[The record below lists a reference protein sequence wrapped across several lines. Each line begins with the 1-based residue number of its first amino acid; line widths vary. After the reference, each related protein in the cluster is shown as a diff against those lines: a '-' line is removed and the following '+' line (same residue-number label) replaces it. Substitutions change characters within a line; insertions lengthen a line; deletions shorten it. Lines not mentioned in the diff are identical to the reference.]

1 MSDQSDRKRPLKL
14 PSRGGLTIVFLFSVL
29 FPVFGALAADAPK
42 KLVVVSDINY
52 PPYLFIDSGGAVEGI
67 LKDKWALWSERT
79 GVPVEVIGMNW
90 AAAQKSVLDG
100 ATDVIEALAYN
111 EQRAG
116 RYEFSP
122 PYAPVDARVF
132 FHQSISGI
140 SDLASMRGFEI
151 GAKEGSACAGWL
163 AARGME
169 TIHAYRDSDEVVN
182 AAAAGEIR
190 LFCMDSPVARYFLF
204 RRGVSGKFRESPPLY
219 SSNFHWA
226 VRGGRTEL
234 RDFIQQGFDR
244 ISADELEKV
253 NARWL
258 GSPVRALLSPQ
269 QRIYVAI
276 ILAVIAAVAAIMFA
290 WNRLLSRQVVARTA
304 EWRRAY
310 AESNAWQKRY
320 ESLLVAS
327 HVLTYEVAPG
337 TRSFAWG
344 GNVKEVLGIAP
355 EHIPDV
361 PAWIERVH
369 PDDRHLLAGLRERF
383 ASGDINSV
391 SREYRLRRD
400 DGVYITVG
408 VTAYGIIEGERTDL
422 RKPGP
427 VAASNVRVAGFIRD
441 ISERKRADEER
452 VALEERLKQSEKMQA
467 VGRFADGIAH
477 DFNNILGAI
486 LGYGEL
492 AKGKAPG
499 GSDIRRYLDTIHSAG
514 ERGRLL
520 VAQILT
526 FSRARPAEMRPMLV
540 AELVDEVALQVEG
553 SLPAGI
559 TIAIANEC
567 PGAVVLGEATQLHQ
581 LVMNLCTNA
590 VQAMGAGG
598 VVNLS
603 VSMMRV
609 DAERA
614 AHLGTLHAASYVAIE
629 ARDTGTGMD
638 EATAARIFEPFFTT
652 KPVGRGTG
660 LGLALVH
667 SIALEHGG
675 ALDLDTAPGRGTK
688 ITVYLPEATGE
699 WQRPAVAESELP
711 RGNGETIM
719 VIDDEPAL
727 ADLAQE
733 MLAELGYEAIAFTSS
748 VDALAAY
755 ESHPERFDA
764 ILSDEVMPQLTGTQL
779 TTRLRG
785 ARASLPILIISG
797 YGGPGFEL
805 RAREAGVDRLLRKP
819 YQKRELAE
827 ALALVLAARA

>member
-1 MSDQSDRKRPLKL
+1 MNARLL
-14 PSRGGLTIVFLFSVL
+14 LFVLLFS
-29 FPVFGALAADAPK
+29 PVSGAWAADAPK
-42 KLVVVSDINY
+42 SLTVVSDINY
-52 PPYLFIDSGGAVEGI
+52 PPYLFVDAGGTVQGI

-79 GVPVEVIGMNW
+79 GVPVEVKGMAW
-90 AAAQKSVLDG
+90 AAAQKSVLGGD
-100 ATDVIEALAYN
+100 ADVIEALAHN
-111 EQRAG
+111 EQRAAQ
-116 RYEFSP
+116 YEFST

-140 SDLASMRGFEI
+140 SDAASMRGFEI
-151 GAKEGSACAGWL
+151 GAKEGSACAAWL
-163 AARGME
+163 AARGIE
-169 TIHAYRDSDEVVN
+169 TIHFYRDSDEVVN

-190 LFCMDSPVARYFLF
+190 LFCMDSPAARYFLI
-204 RRGVSGKFRESPPLY
+204 RRGVSGQFRESPPLY

-226 VRGGRTEL
+226 VRSGRAEL
-234 RDFIQQGFDR
+234 RDFVQQGFDR
-244 ISADELEKV
+244 ISADELEQID
-253 NARWL
+253 ARWL
-258 GSPVRALLSPQ
+258 GSPVRAILSPQ
-269 QRIYVAI
+269 HRVYLAI
-276 ILAVIAAVAAIMFA
+276 ILAVIAAAAAIMFV

-304 EWRRAY
+304 EWHRAFS
-310 AESNAWQKRY
+310 ASNEWQKRY

-337 TRSFAWG
+337 TRAFAWG

-369 PDDRHLLAGLRERF
+369 PEDRHLLAGLRERF
-383 ASGDINSV
+383 ATGDINSV

-422 RKPGP
+422 RRPGP
-427 VAASNVRVAGFIRD
+427 VAPSDVRVAGFIRD

-452 VALEERLKQSEKMQA
+452 AALEERLKQSEKMQA

-492 AKGKAPG
+492 AKGKAPT

-526 FSRARPAEMRPMLV
+526 FSRARPAEKRPMLV

-553 SLPAGI
+553 SLPDGI
-559 TIAIANEC
+559 TIAVANES
-567 PGAVVLGEATQLHQ
+567 PRAVVLGEATQLHQ

-603 VSMMRV
+603 VRAV
-609 DAERA
+609 RIDEERA
-614 AHLGTLHAASYVAIE
+614 AHLGTLHPANYVAIE
-629 ARDTGTGMD
+629 VRDAGEGMD
-638 EATAARIFEPFFTT
+638 AETAARIFEPFFTT

-667 SIALEHGG
+667 SIALEHDG
-675 ALDLDTAPGRGTK
+675 ALDLESAPGRGTR
-688 ITVYLPEATGE
+688 ITVYLPEAAGD
-699 WQRPAVAESELP
+699 WQKPAVPERELP
-711 RGNGETIM
+711 RGGGETVM

-755 ESHPERFDA
+755 ESHPGRFDA

-779 TTRLRG
+779 TARLRA

-827 ALALVLAARA
+827 ALALVMVR